1 MADELQ
7 PSASIKTDL
16 LIRTDQTLINRLE
29 YMRDVM
35 HGELPVYNCPSVQG
49 LREYFSE
56 FFSHVV
62 TGDTSR
68 DEKAELTHGY
78 KLGINVG
85 CYLMEARFGHR
96 LIRGYKDPTL
106 IPGWIDAIGSAD
118 GTGWFNAGRVWT
130 EADRSVDEY
139 LCNLPELSGGSLQFA
154 RSAAGIIIA
163 SQNIQHAAEIIE
175 KIGIVSMPL
184 NIDPPVTD
192 E

>member
-7 PSASIKTDL
+7 PDSNVKTDL

-35 HGELPVYNCPSVQG
+35 HGELPGYNSPSVQG
-49 LREYFSE
+49 MREYFSE
-56 FFSHVV
+56 FFSRLVAD
-62 TGDTSR
+62 DTSR
-68 DEKAELTHGY
+68 DDKSELTRGY
-78 KLGINVG
+78 KFGIDVG

-106 IPGWIDAIGSAD
+106 IPGWVDAI

-130 EADRSVDEY
+130 EADAGVDEY
-139 LCNLPELSGGSLQFA
+139 LCNLPELSAGSLQYA

-175 KIGIVSMPL
+175 KIGTISMPH

-192 E
+192 Q